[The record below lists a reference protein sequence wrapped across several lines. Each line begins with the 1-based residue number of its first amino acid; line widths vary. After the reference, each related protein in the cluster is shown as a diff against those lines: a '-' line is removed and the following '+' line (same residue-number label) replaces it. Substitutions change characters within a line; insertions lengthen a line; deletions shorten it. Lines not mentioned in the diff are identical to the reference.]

1 MLRAISVLAVAGLV
15 AVALSAWMFYG
26 HVVDVGAQGDI
37 VSYLPQAAF
46 TTGNAL
52 SFAAGVLTLTLA
64 IPRRQRPW
72 LAALL
77 ASLILNTYWS
87 VAFGAI
93 WWTLRRLSPAG
104 VQMSSSSS
112 PYLLVLVIDVISSGI
127 APAAPALLAL
137 GYTIHAARSVSQAP
151 LAVVEQEGLDIT
163 VEPMGSEM
171 R

>member
-1 MLRAISVLAVAGLV
+1 MLRAICVLAVAGLV

-26 HVVDVGAQGDI
+26 HVIDVGAQGDI

-52 SFAAGVLTLTLA
+52 SFAAGVLTLTLTIA
-64 IPRRQRPW
+64 RRQRPW
-72 LAALL
+72 SAALL

-93 WWTLRRLSPAG
+93 WWTLLPLSPGG
-104 VQMSSSSS
+104 VQMSSPSS

-127 APAAPALLAL
+127 APTTPALLAL
-137 GYTIHAARSVSQAP
+137 GYTFHAARSVSQAP
-151 LAVVEQEGLDIT
+151 PAVEEQGSLDIT
-163 VEPMGSEM
+163 FEPMGSNT